1 MIEMRKTER
10 ERERE
15 RERQNMRI
23 GQIAPFVLGL
33 GEHPA

>member
-1 MIEMRKTER
+1 MIEMRKT

-23 GQIAPFVLGL
+23 GQIAEVSMP
-33 GEHPA
+33 